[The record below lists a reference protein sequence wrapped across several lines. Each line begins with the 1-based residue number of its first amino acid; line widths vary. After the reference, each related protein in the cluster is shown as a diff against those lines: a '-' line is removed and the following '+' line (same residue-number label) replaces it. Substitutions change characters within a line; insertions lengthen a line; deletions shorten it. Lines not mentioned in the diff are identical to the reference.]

1 MNFSYKV
8 KRFFRNFEIENLMTY
23 IAASMAI
30 VFVGDMLTNGLMSS
44 YLSFSR
50 SAILEG
56 QVWRLLTFLFIP
68 QTNSVVW
75 IIFSVY
81 FYYITGKETEMAW
94 GAHNLFSD
102 GNAAAYRRWL
112 HCGSGF
118 KQLSAVLTVPCV
130 CLFISRNGIS
140 DVLCGT
146 HQSKVAGAYR
156 HCFYAGILR

>member
-94 GAHNLFSD
+94 GAHNLTMYFLT
-102 GNAAAYRRWL
+102 GCCRA
-112 HCGSGF
+112 CCPGSHFGF

-146 HQSKVAGAYR
+146 HQSKVAGAY
-156 HCFYAGILR
+156 

>member
-81 FYYITGKETEMAW
+81 FYYITGKETER
-94 GAHNLFSD
+94 LQ
-102 GNAAAYRRWL
+102 AAICCS
-112 HCGSGF
+112 HCS
-118 KQLSAVLTVPCV
+118 
-130 CLFISRNGIS
+130 
-140 DVLCGT
+140 LCMPIYIP
-146 HQSKVAGAYR
+146 KWN
-156 HCFYAGILR
+156 F

>member
-94 GAHNLFSD
+94 GAHNLTMYFS
-102 GNAAAYRRWL
+102 RER
-112 HCGSGF
+112 CC
-118 KQLSAVLTVPCV
+118 LSALASLRERLQAAIC
-130 CLFISRNGIS
+130 CSHCS
-140 DVLCGT
+140 LCMPIYIP
-146 HQSKVAGAYR
+146 KWN
-156 HCFYAGILR
+156 F